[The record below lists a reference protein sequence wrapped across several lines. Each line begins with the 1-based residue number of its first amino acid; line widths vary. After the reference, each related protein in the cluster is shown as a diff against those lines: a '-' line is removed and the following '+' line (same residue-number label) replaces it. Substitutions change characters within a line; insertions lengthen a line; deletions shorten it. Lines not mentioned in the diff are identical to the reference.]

1 MSRLSV
7 RLELVSPS
15 NVPPTKDLAL
25 RLASQDRSEAKSFI
39 DFTFTPSRGPFHNLS
54 IKLVSTSAKLPSS
67 GSISFRLSV
76 VTSTEASNLNE
87 DLESQRIRTI
97 VKEPDQPILE
107 TWHDKRYIF
116 LSVDSGTVEW
126 DKRSHASISKDKGS
140 SIFPTQSTSPLTQFS
155 DTVQIALRHIHPNST
170 LDPITIVERLALN
183 NSTGS
188 RLWDCAIGLS
198 AYFSLHPE
206 SLDASSPLML
216 LDASNS
222 ERDSHRTK
230 RRRTITASSRN
241 RIVELGAGCA
251 LASLA
256 AGRLTQAQLEEVSV
270 LATDIEATVET
281 TLAENVAHN
290 SRRPSDTP
298 IETVVLNWGKLSD
311 DRVKEIL
318 DSSPNPNL
326 TLIAT
331 DVLYDPDTHQLLLD
345 TLLSFLR
352 PSNEIAPLL
361 GSTRALI
368 AYKRRTDGD
377 DGFFEMARKAGLE
390 VGKVWEWS
398 EVSVWS
404 FT

>member
-1 MSRLSV
+1 M
-7 RLELVSPS
+7 
-15 NVPPTKDLAL
+15 
-25 RLASQDRSEAKSFI
+25 
-39 DFTFTPSRGPFHNLS
+39 
-54 IKLVSTSAKLPSS
+54 
-67 GSISFRLSV
+67 
-76 VTSTEASNLNE
+76 
-87 DLESQRIRTI
+87 
-97 VKEPDQPILE
+97 
-107 TWHDKRYIF
+107 
-116 LSVDSGTVEW
+116 
-126 DKRSHASISKDKGS
+126 
-140 SIFPTQSTSPLTQFS
+140 
-155 DTVQIALRHIHPNST
+155 
-170 LDPITIVERLALN
+170 
-183 NSTGS
+183 
-188 RLWDCAIGLS
+188 
-198 AYFSLHPE
+198 
-206 SLDASSPLML
+206 
-216 LDASNS
+216 
-222 ERDSHRTK
+222 
-230 RRRTITASSRN
+230 
-241 RIVELGAGCA
+241 
-251 LASLA
+251 ASLA